1 VPPATALA
9 LALRLGLALKL
20 ALGLAL
26 DMDGGRLDTG
36 DANGSV
42 EAVFGRVE
50 CCISGILGV
59 DEDDELEGM
68 LGLDD
73 ADEEEGALGLESDIF
88 EEQGA
93 GVEAPKK
100 RGKLIM
106 KRKIFYITPVSRLGR
121 GRGCVIEGCPKVSHA
136 W

>member
-9 LALRLGLALKL
+9 LRLVALKL

-26 DMDGGRLDTG
+26 DTDGGRLDTG

-42 EAVFGRVE
+42 DAVFGRVE
-50 CCISGILGV
+50 CCCISGILGV
-59 DEDDELEGM
+59 DEDDELEGI

-73 ADEEEGALGLESDIF
+73 ADDEGTLGLESDIF
-88 EEQGA
+88 RGLGA

-100 RGKLIM
+100 RGRLIM
-106 KRKIFYITPVSRLGR
+106 KRKIFI
-121 GRGCVIEGCPKVSHA
+121 
-136 W
+136 